1 MSGKMI
7 LRYEWKEEHYGN
19 TEHSPDTIVEH
30 VLEEPDLPQA
40 LESFKRFLAG
50 AGYGVPEGDLDF
62 VDDEP
67 MKE

>member
-7 LRYEWKEEHYGN
+7 LRYEWRDADDGR
-19 TEHSPDTIVEH
+19 SPDTVVEH
-30 VLEEPDLPQA
+30 ILEEPDLAQA
-40 LESFKRFLAG
+40 LETFKRFLSG
-50 AGYGVPEGDLDF
+50 AGYGVPDGDLDF